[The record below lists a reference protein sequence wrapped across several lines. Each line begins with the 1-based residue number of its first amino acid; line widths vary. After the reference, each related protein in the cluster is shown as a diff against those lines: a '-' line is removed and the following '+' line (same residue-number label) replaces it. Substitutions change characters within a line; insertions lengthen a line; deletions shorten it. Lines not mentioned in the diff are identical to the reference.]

1 MNTQLVD
8 SFAKRL
14 GTKIVQMVESLPAA
28 ERELFKQ
35 KLFSIV
41 PYQEQV
47 EGSIGQSQNCS
58 NELTLK
64 ERRAFLRQ
72 PLAERRSI
80 LVRQSEELL
89 THYQSSTEWRE
100 LMAGDIIDD

>member
-8 SFAKRL
+8 S
-14 GTKIVQMVESLPAA
+14 IVQLVETLPPA
-28 ERELFKQ
+28 ERDLVKH
-35 KLFSIV
+35 KLLLPQALAERQTS
-41 PYQEQV
+41 
-47 EGSIGQSQNCS
+47 SS
-58 NELTLK
+58 ELTLA

-80 LVRQSEELL
+80 LAQQAEEML